1 MIYESDFHVMLLSNA
16 ELVLSFPAS
25 TISSP
30 FISVSANTVAY
41 TGIFLGNSVSSGNYT
56 DLCLKRTI

>member
-1 MIYESDFHVMLLSNA
+1 MTCMIYESDFHVMLLSNA

-30 FISVSANTVAY
+30 FISVSHGLLMQV
-41 TGIFLGNSVSSGNYT
+41 
-56 DLCLKRTI
+56 K